1 MEPTYLAHLNPQQRE
16 AVCCT
21 DAPSLVI
28 AGAGSGKTRVLTA
41 KIAYLL
47 HSAGMEPQ
55 NIMALTFTNKAA
67 KEMQQRIATMV
78 GAQAAAR
85 ITMGTFHSVFARI
98 LRREHMT
105 AGFSSQFTIY
115 DTADSS
121 NLIKEILR
129 FLQLDEKKQYKPSA
143 VLSRISNAKN
153 QLILPDQYPAIFLHT
168 DQACNMPAVG
178 QVYKEYQ
185 ERLKRADAMD
195 FDDLLLRTW
204 LLFHE
209 HPEVTDFYQEVY
221 HYILVDEYQDTNYA
235 QHQIIQQLT
244 QRRQRI
250 CVVGDDAQSIYSF
263 RGAEIGNILHFQ
275 DSYKGARLFKLE
287 RNYRSTQTIVNAA
300 SSLIE
305 HNKCQIPKQ
314 VFSENEKGTPIEVFH
329 TYSDL
334 DEASTI
340 VHFLMRLNRQEH
352 LPYSDMA
359 ILYRTNPQSRSL
371 EEELRKQDIPYRL
384 YGGLSFYQR
393 KEVKDAIAYLR
404 LCVNPLDETALR
416 RIINYPARGIG
427 DTTVNRVWK
436 TAAEQGI
443 SPWTVVEQ
451 AIDYGLP
458 AASAKKLSAFSA
470 LIQRFRQAM
479 ADGTDIYMLTLK
491 ILSESGVQADIFR
504 GTAPEDLSRQE
515 NLQELT
521 NSISSFAQERQEQGL
536 PAGVADYL
544 QQISLMS
551 DQDEDAD
558 KDEQECVTLM
568 TVHASKG
575 LEFKAVCVVGL
586 EESLFP
592 SQMAMNEPRGLEEE
606 RRLFYVAMTRA
617 GSHLALSCARSRVR
631 YGHME
636 FSDPSRFLSEISPA
650 YLHLNGK
657 PLMSHHPLDNPLFGN
672 RSRFDD
678 NSASPYGTGRTP
690 YATGSPSSHVRL
702 PFSPQES
709 RRMQQAP
716 HSAQDKQFRSPT
728 PLDSVRNTTQGTS
741 SATGKRLTPTRQ
753 FSSSHSAAQPTMS
766 SIQPGQKI
774 IHERFGIGTVES
786 VAGSGMD
793 ARAVVLFQTAGRK
806 QLLLR
811 FARFT
816 LA

>member
-105 AGFSSQFTIY
+105 AGFSNQFTIY

-404 LCVNPLDETALR
+404 LCVNPFDETALR

-451 AIDYGLP
+451 AVDYGLP

-470 LIQRFRQAM
+470 LIQQFRQAM

-575 LEFKAVCVVGL
+575 LEFNAVCVVGL

-617 GSHLALSCARSRVR
+617 ESHLALSYARSRVR

-657 PLMSHHPLDNPLFGN
+657 PLVSHHPLDNPLFGN

-690 YATGSPSSHVRL
+690 SATGSPSSHVRS
-702 PFSPQES
+702 PFPPQES
-709 RRMQQAP
+709 RKMQQGTP
-716 HSAQDKQFRSPT
+716 SAHDKQFRLPT
-728 PLDSVRNTTQGTS
+728 PLDSVRNTTQGTP

-766 SIQPGQKI
+766 GIQPGQKI